1 MASPPTVPTGET
13 EARRS
18 VLTQAEEAKLMR
30 TLELG
35 AVMTLLSGR
44 RGRPER
50 RTFQVF
56 ATRAATNEPVN
67 DDVSYPARPPFSVD
81 LREVREVRRGAYS
94 DRTPDDYEA
103 STCFVVLH
111 GSEFRLKFLSI
122 AGQNHEDVQTL
133 ILGLRWIVKDT
144 RNSSSPL
151 QIERW
156 LRKQFYTM
164 DRTKAG
170 RWRFHKACLYHDFVP
185 SRDFLRDR
193 FCLLSLWM
201 LTSGHCVPV
210 PSALV
215 EMLKFLIHPM
225 QESWAGDAAQ
235 VSDFVTTYLHD
246 QLRHVQEPYLTLEEF
261 LTFLFSWENS
271 ICEFQIEHL
280 SQESMDNPLS
290 HYWISS
296 SHNTYLTGDQFSSES
311 STEAYARCLR
321 MGCRCIECTCL
332 DFLTNTVPFLNP
344 PSTVD
349 CWDGPEETPI
359 IYHGHTLTSKIRFLD
374 VITTIKEHAFA
385 TSDYPVILSIE
396 DHCTISQQRRMAY
409 LFRQVFEDMLLTKPI
424 DMTSDELPTP
434 NQLRHKI
441 ILKHKTIES
450 QGSEENP
457 GSECDLSNS
466 LKNGILYLEDPIDHG
481 WNPHYFV
488 LTHNCIY
495 YSEETAERRGL
506 EEDETGDL
514 GDGEKELHS
523 NERWFHGR
531 LAAGRRAADQLLMD
545 ACAGDP
551 TRRDGTFLVR
561 ESGTFVGDYTLSF
574 WRAGRVQHCRI
585 HSQQKGSSIRYYLT
599 ENLLFDSIYSLV
611 LHYRTV
617 PLRCDNFELCLTEPA
632 PQPDAHEAKEWYH
645 HNLSRGEAEHMLMH
659 VPRDGAFLVRR
670 RTDSNSYAITFRAEG
685 KIKHCRIQREG
696 RLFLLGTSAEFESLI
711 DLVSYFEKHLLYRKM
726 RLRYPI
732 STDALKRLGTEDPD
746 YSSVYGPLHN
756 CTYVEPN
763 HLCMVKALYD
773 YKSQSEG
780 ELSFAKNS
788 IIYNV
793 HKQDGHW
800 WRGDRGGKKQLLFP
814 ANFVEEIVSAR
825 ASEDEVDSVIIFC
838 VFVKKCLRR
847 NEEEKRKRVAS
858 EISELVIYCRPV
870 PFEAPKLTCR
880 EMSSLPETK
889 NQRNMTRIYPK
900 GQRIDSSNYDPLPA
914 WACGAQMVALNFQT
928 SDKSMQLNQ
937 ALFSLSG
944 GSGYVLQSAAM
955 RSPRFDPLDPQTLP
969 AGETLSL
976 QIMVFGARHLPKNG
990 RSIACPFLEV
1000 EVCGSEYDCTKYKTE
1015 VVQDNGLNPVWLA
1028 RYTPLVFDVQN
1039 PGCAF
1044 LRFAVFE
1051 EDMFSDPNFLAQATF
1066 PVKSIRTGFRS
1077 VPLKNSYSEDLE
1089 LSSLLVHI
1097 AITNIKEDQSLYT
1110 SIKHL
1115 RERAAELTLQL
1126 HDGEGDYERDGE
1138 GDVGIE
1144 SRATIHSNLSSH
1156 MRRLAELRNAEEQ
1169 LVQLTTRRSQRYV
1182 RLQVP
1187 SSGFLESRTL
1197 IIISNHLFCNYCA
1210 PLFPNSTSR

>member
-1 MASPPTVPTGET
+1 MAGHNSRVSLGGSGDGSLMASPPTVPTGET

-50 RTFQVF
+50 RTFQVILE
-56 ATRAATNEPVN
+56 TRQLIWSRTADRVEGT
-67 DDVSYPARPPFSVD
+67 VD

-170 RWRFHKACLYHDFVP
+170 SISLKDLKVFLPNVNFKAP
-185 SRDFLRDR
+185 STRYIRD
-193 FCLLSLWM
+193 
-201 LTSGHCVPV
+201 
-210 PSALV
+210 
-215 EMLKFLIHPM
+215 KFLEVEPKRSEIFFEQFAQFYSSIM
-225 QESWAGDAAQ
+225 FDSQRTILQQLIEQGISVSCRNVVTLEEFQRFLLCDQKESWAGDAAQ

-321 MGCRCIECTCL
+321 MGCRCIEL
-332 DFLTNTVPFLNP
+332 
-344 PSTVD
+344 D

-514 GDGEKELHS
+514 GDGEKEGRCSGELHS

-763 HLCMVKALYD
+763 HLAIARGSCMVKALYD

-825 ASEDEVDSVIIFC
+825 ASEDENGESSPLGSLLRGTIDVKSCIVEVLPFGKDSQRW
-838 VFVKKCLRR
+838 VFTLRDGGHTGLHLDVLAASEKDFDEWVGSIQQSKEAAGTRCLRR

-889 NQRNMTRIYPK
+889 VDRWLRRPNAQLFPPSEPTKHDTY
-900 GQRIDSSNYDPLPA
+900 LPE
-914 WACGAQMVALNFQT
+914 
-928 SDKSMQLNQ
+928 
-937 ALFSLSG
+937 
-944 GSGYVLQSAAM
+944 GSTHRL
-955 RSPRFDPLDPQTLP
+955 
-969 AGETLSL
+969 
-976 QIMVFGARHLPKNG
+976 
-990 RSIACPFLEV
+990 
-1000 EVCGSEYDCTKYKTE
+1000 
-1015 VVQDNGLNPVWLA
+1015 
-1028 RYTPLVFDVQN
+1028 
-1039 PGCAF
+1039 
-1044 LRFAVFE
+1044 
-1051 EDMFSDPNFLAQATF
+1051 
-1066 PVKSIRTGFRS
+1066 
-1077 VPLKNSYSEDLE
+1077 
-1089 LSSLLVHI
+1089 
-1097 AITNIKEDQSLYT
+1097 
-1110 SIKHL
+1110 
-1115 RERAAELTLQL
+1115 LQL
-1126 HDGEGDYERDGE
+1126 
-1138 GDVGIE
+1138 
-1144 SRATIHSNLSSH
+1144 
-1156 MRRLAELRNAEEQ
+1156 
-1169 LVQLTTRRSQRYV
+1169 
-1182 RLQVP
+1182 
-1187 SSGFLESRTL
+1187 
-1197 IIISNHLFCNYCA
+1197 
-1210 PLFPNSTSR
+1210 